1 MTGSV
6 TRVSAMPR
14 PRQARPEDVDEI
26 CGSLPETELGI
37 SWGDRPTWKVPRGPK
52 GKCFLLYRAPT
63 QNAIDPATGA
73 PYDDL
78 VVITTPTEVEKH
90 ALVDDESTPF
100 FTIPH
105 FNGYS
110 AVLVQQSRLG
120 ELTRDELAEIIT
132 DAWAAKAPKK
142 LVKQHLGG

>member
-1 MTGSV
+1 
-6 TRVSAMPR
+6 MPK
-14 PRQARPEDVDEI
+14 PRRARPEDVDEI
-26 CGSLPETELGI
+26 CAALPDTELGI

-52 GKCFLLYRAPT
+52 GKGFLLYRAPGRT
-63 QNAIDPATGA
+63 AIDPATWA

-78 VVITTPTEVEKH
+78 VVITTPTEVEKQ
-90 ALVDDESTPF
+90 ALVEDESTPF

-105 FNGYS
+105 FNGYA

-120 ELTRDELAEIIT
+120 EITRQELEEVIT

-142 LVKQHLGG
+142 LVKEHLG